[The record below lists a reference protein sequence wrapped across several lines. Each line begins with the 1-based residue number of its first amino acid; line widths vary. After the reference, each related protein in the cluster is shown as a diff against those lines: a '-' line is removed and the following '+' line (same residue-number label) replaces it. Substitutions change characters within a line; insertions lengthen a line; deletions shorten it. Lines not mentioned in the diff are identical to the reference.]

1 MEGVLHHD
9 SHAQDNDYF
18 PRQNKNRH
26 RFPGSSDADLRHDG
40 FCRLRPGHEHGWALT
55 NRTISAHPA
64 VPFQEGDLPSY
75 DYADRNLVIN
85 WDAQNG
91 RGDGSAIRNASVNAK
106 NIKIKADFEGNQW
119 DDKGIISDG
128 DYETHVTASGDINI
142 RTHDDAVHTENDH
155 GKITIDGFKNLNITT
170 TGEGFGVM
178 DAGNGVFING
188 GTGSTVNVSALTGDR
203 PAIGASGETELA
215 YYDPK
220 YAMGTGITINADK
233 IILSSPN
240 ASVYAGI
247 GKNHDFKVNLNAKTV
262 NLTGGIEAEGGS
274 TVSINPDI
282 DGVVKITSSKED
294 NSSIKA
300 SMDYSTGKVSNVIIN
315 GNKGGT
321 AQVLGGIEADDACVT
336 INMTGAGSYIKSTAT
351 GNTTEDR
358 LAKDVLLANGDKAK
372 IKLDFSGNNSL
383 IRGDMNATDG
393 GVLDINASGDNFSIA
408 RSYTWDEPLRHGV
421 LEADRKGTAN
431 LLLTGDHN
439 RIDGSLKAYYNGQIN
454 LKMSGN
460 DAVFNGNMWT
470 EIDTPKESPQH
481 SRDDNAAIRAEF
493 SGKNAQMKGDIV
505 SREGHSQITADFSGE
520 NGKLTGD
527 AKAIG
532 TFEMTYDSR
541 YPDKRFYTITDG
553 TVTNLDMTGV
563 HASQIGNLVTEGNNT
578 LNAKYTGLGSSLTG
592 NADNKGI
599 MNLTFDNRSSMT
611 GNMSNDTM
619 KYEDDKGTTFAGQL
633 KADFNNGSRWT
644 GDLTNTSGATNVG
657 FNNGSLWKGNL
668 SNESGSTAVGLS
680 DGSFWSGD
688 LSSTAGTTTINLNNA
703 SAWNGVASGNGDIN
717 LAGGSLWTLTKDSTA
732 NSVNPDASS
741 VISLSG
747 AAKKLDTQKLGG
759 TGGTFLMDLKYL
771 DNDVNTYRDGGSDFI
786 VAHGGS
792 GSAYNV
798 SLTSGSSV
806 NGMTDGSK
814 LYFASTA
821 ADTSAFRMNQSVQV
835 ANYNKIY
842 NKNLIVKKET
852 ENSDSNF
859 KGYDDWFLTPDT
871 SKGNGGNTINP
882 NGIVPGSAA
891 NAAFALWRDDDTLL
905 KRLGE
910 LRYDQQDD
918 GIWARLVNKHLE
930 RDGRHGFEGN
940 YKTIQVGYDKKKNT
954 AHNGSWYYGGAVSH
968 LWGDTD
974 YTDGHGNQKET
985 NLSLYGTNIRPHG
998 HYLDLIARVGRIDSD
1013 YTTSYS
1019 DRGQFENW
1027 GMSIGAEYGRKKS
1040 LGSGWSLEPQA
1051 QLTYHYLWGDDYT
1064 TSNGAKVSQDNAD
1077 SLVGRLGFVLGKE
1090 FNVGTPHAGRVYL
1103 KASVLHD
1110 FLGDTGSSITDDLT
1124 YHDDDDLGDTWYVAG
1139 LGTDVYLGSNT
1150 RFYFDAERNF
1160 NADVKMKYRFN
1171 AGLRFAF

>member
-1 MEGVLHHD
+1 MEHSLKTKILVSLGLLAIGTCWTGTSVF
-9 SHAQDNDYF
+9 AAY
-18 PRQNKNRH
+18 
-26 RFPGSSDADLRHDG
+26 DAATNTDT
-40 FCRLRPGHEHGWALT
+40 LT
-55 NRTISAHPA
+55 NQMVSPTR
-64 VPFQEGDLPSY
+64 GDLNKGDLHSY
-75 DYADRNLVIN
+75 DHADRNLVIN

-91 RGDGSAIRNASVNAK
+91 RGDGSAIRNANVNAK
-106 NIKIKADFEGNQW
+106 NITINADFEGNQW

-128 DYETHVTASGDINI
+128 DSETHVTASGDINI
-142 RTHDDAVHTENDH
+142 RTHDDAVHTENYN
-155 GKITIDGFKNLNITT
+155 GKMTIDGFKNLNITT
-170 TGEGFGVM
+170 TGAGFGVM

-215 YYDPK
+215 YFDPK

-240 ASVYAGI
+240 ASVYTGT

-282 DGVVKITSSKED
+282 DGVVKITSSKEN
-294 NSSIKA
+294 NSSIMA
-300 SMDYSTGKVSNVIIN
+300 IMDYSTGKVSNVIIN

-321 AQVLGGIEADDACVT
+321 VQVLGEIEADDASVY

-431 LLLTGDHN
+431 LILTGNHN

-578 LNAKYTGLGSSLTG
+578 LNASYTGLGSSLTG

-633 KADFNNGSRWT
+633 KANFNNVSRWA
-644 GDLTNTSGATNVG
+644 GDLTSTSG
-657 FNNGSLWKGNL
+657 
-668 SNESGSTAVGLS
+668 TAAV
-680 DGSFWSGD
+680 
-688 LSSTAGTTTINLNNA
+688 NLNNA
-703 SAWNGVASGNGDIN
+703 STWTGASTGNGDITLTN
-717 LAGGSLWTLTKDSTA
+717 GSLWTVTKDSTA
-732 NSVNPDASS
+732 DSVKPDGSS
-741 VISLSG
+741 VVSLAG
-747 AAKKLDTQKLGG
+747 AAKKLEVQKLGG
-759 TGGTFLMDLKYL
+759 TGGTFRMDLDYK
-771 DNDVNTYRDGGSDFI
+771 DNDVNTYRNGGGDFI
-786 VAHGGS
+786 VAHGGN
-792 GSAYNV
+792 GSSYNV
-798 SLTSGSSV
+798 GLTPDSSV
-806 NGMTDGSK
+806 SSMTDGSK

-821 ADTSAFRMNQSVQV
+821 AGSSAFKMDQAVQLQ
-835 ANYNKIY
+835 NYKKLY

-852 ENSDSNF
+852 DTTGTDLT
-859 KGYDDWFLTPDT
+859 GYDDWFLTPDG

-882 NGIVPGSAA
+882 NGIVPGAA
-891 NAAFALWRDDDTLL
+891 TSTALTLWRDDDTLL

-910 LRYDQQDD
+910 LRYNESTD
-918 GIWARLVNKHLE
+918 GIWARFVNKQLS
-930 RDGRHGFEGN
+930 RDGAHGFKGN
-940 YKTIQVGYDKKKNT
+940 YKTLQVGYDWKRPTEKN
-954 AHNGSWYYGGAVSH
+954 GDWYYGAAISH

-974 YTDGHGNQKET
+974 YRTNGHGSQKST
-985 NLSLYGTNIRPHG
+985 DLSMYGTNIRPHG

-1013 YTTSYS
+1013 YTSSYS
-1019 DRGQFENW
+1019 DHGKFENW
-1027 GMSIGAEYGRKKS
+1027 GTSLGAEYGRKKDF
-1040 LGSGWSLEPQA
+1040 GHGWTLEPQA

-1064 TSNGAKVSQDNAD
+1064 TKNGARVSQDNAD
-1077 SLVGRLGFVLGKE
+1077 SLVGRLGFVVANE
-1090 FNVGTPHAGRVYL
+1090 FNQGTPHAGRVYL

-1110 FLGDTGSSITDDLT
+1110 FLGSTGNTLVDDIR
-1124 YHDDDDLGDTWYVAG
+1124 YRDDDDLGDTWYVAG
-1139 LGTDVYLGSNT
+1139 IGTDLHFGKDT
-1150 RFYFDAERNF
+1150 QFYFDAERNF
-1160 NADVKMKYRFN
+1160 NADVRMKYRFN
-1171 AGLRFAF
+1171 VGLRFGF

>member
-1 MEGVLHHD
+1 MLTFGTTAFAAYD
-9 SHAQDNDYF
+9 SATNTDT
-18 PRQNKNRH
+18 
-26 RFPGSSDADLRHDG
+26 
-40 FCRLRPGHEHGWALT
+40 LT
-55 NRTISAHPA
+55 NQMVSPTR
-64 VPFQEGDLPSY
+64 GDLNKGDLHSY
-75 DYADRNLVIN
+75 DHADRNLVIN

-91 RGDGSAIRNASVNAK
+91 RGDGSAIRNANVNAK
-106 NIKIKADFEGNQW
+106 NITINADFEGNQW

-128 DYETHVTASGDINI
+128 DSETHVTASGDINI
-142 RTHDDAVHTENDH
+142 RTHDDAVHTENYN
-155 GKITIDGFKNLNITT
+155 GKMTIDGFKNLNITT
-170 TGEGFGVM
+170 TGAGFGVM

-215 YYDPK
+215 YFDPK

-240 ASVYAGI
+240 ASVYTGT

-282 DGVVKITSSKED
+282 DGVVKITSSKEN
-294 NSSIKA
+294 NSSIMA

-321 AQVLGGIEADDACVT
+321 VQVLGEIEADDASVY

-408 RSYTWDEPLRHGV
+408 RSYTWDEPFRHGV

-431 LLLTGDHN
+431 LILTGNHN

-578 LNAKYTGLGSSLTG
+578 LNASYTGLGSSLTG

-619 KYEDDKGTTFAGQL
+619 KYDDDKGTTFDGQL
-633 KADFNNGSRWT
+633 KANFNNGSRWT
-644 GDLTNTSGATNVG
+644 GDLTNTSGTTNVDL
-657 FNNGSLWKGNL
+657 NNGSLWTGNL
-668 SNESGSTAVGLS
+668 SSA
-680 DGSFWSGD
+680 
-688 LSSTAGTTTINLNNA
+688 AGTTTINLNNA
-703 SAWNGVASGNGDIN
+703 SAWTGASTGNGDITLTN
-717 LAGGSLWTLTKDSTA
+717 GSLWTVTKDSTA
-732 NSVNPDASS
+732 DSVKPDGSS
-741 VISLSG
+741 VVSLAG
-747 AAKKLDTQKLGG
+747 AAKKLEVQKLGG
-759 TGGTFLMDLKYL
+759 TGGTFLMDLSYHN
-771 DNDVNTYRDGGSDFI
+771 NDVNTYRNGGSDFV
-786 VAHGGS
+786 VAHDGNGS
-792 GSAYNV
+792 TYNV

-821 ADTSAFRMNQSVQV
+821 ASTAADSSTFRMNQSVQV

-842 NKNLIVKKET
+842 NKNLIVKKEKET
-852 ENSDSNF
+852 ENSDSKY
-859 KGYDDWFLTPDT
+859 KGFDDWFLTPDS
-871 SKGNGGNTINP
+871 SKGNGGDTINP
-882 NGIVPGSAA
+882 NGIVPGSVA

-910 LRYDQQDD
+910 LRYNQQDD

-930 RDGRHGFEGN
+930 RDGRHGFKGN
-940 YKTIQVGYDKKKNT
+940 YKTIQVGYDKKKDT
-954 AHNGSWYYGGAVSH
+954 ADNSSWYYGGAVSH

-974 YTDGHGNQKET
+974 YTDGYGKQKET
-985 NLSLYGTNIRPHG
+985 DLSLYGTNIRPHG

-1013 YTTSYS
+1013 YTTSYG
-1019 DRGQFENW
+1019 DHGEFENW
-1027 GMSIGAEYGRKKS
+1027 GMSIGAEYGRKKV

-1090 FNVGTPHAGRVYL
+1090 FKVGTPHAGRVYL

-1110 FLGDTGSSITDDLT
+1110 FLGDTGSRITDDLT

-1139 LGTDVYLGSNT
+1139 VGTDVYLGSNT

-1171 AGLRFAF
+1171 AGLRFGF

>member
-1 MEGVLHHD
+1 MLTFGTTAFATYD
-9 SHAQDNDYF
+9 ST
-18 PRQNKNRH
+18 
-26 RFPGSSDADLRHDG
+26 
-40 FCRLRPGHEHGWALT
+40 T
-55 NRTISAHPA
+55 NTDTLANQMVSPTR
-64 VPFQEGDLPSY
+64 GDLNKGDLHSY
-75 DYADRNLVIN
+75 DHADRNLVIN
-85 WDAQNG
+85 WNKDNH
-91 RGDGSAIRNASVNAK
+91 RGDGSAIRDANVNAK
-106 NIKIKADFEGNQW
+106 NITINADFEGNQW

-128 DYETHVTASGDINI
+128 DSETHVTASGDINI

-170 TGEGFGVM
+170 TGESFGVM
-178 DAGNGVFING
+178 DAGDGVFING
-188 GTGSTVNVSALTGDR
+188 GTGSTVNISALTGER
-203 PAIGASGETELA
+203 PAIGASLETELA
-215 YYDPK
+215 YQDPK

-247 GKNHDFKVNLNAKTV
+247 GENHDFKVNLNAKTV
-262 NLTGGIEAEGGS
+262 NLTGGIVAEGGS

-282 DGVVKITSSKED
+282 DGVVKITSSKEN
-294 NSSIKA
+294 NSSIMA
-300 SMDYSTGKVSNVIIN
+300 RMDSTGKVSNVIIN

-321 AQVLGGIEADDACVT
+321 VQALGEIEADDASVY

-351 GNTTEDR
+351 GNTTEDS

-393 GVLDINASGDNFSIA
+393 GALDINASGDNFSIA
-408 RSYTWDEPLRHGV
+408 RSYTWDEPFRHGV

-431 LLLTGDHN
+431 LILTGNHN

-578 LNAKYTGLGSSLTG
+578 LNASYTGLGSSLTG

-633 KADFNNGSRWT
+633 KANFNNGSRWT
-644 GDLTNTSGATNVG
+644 GDLTNTSGTTNVDL
-657 FNNGSLWKGNL
+657 NNGSLWTGNL
-668 SNESGSTAVGLS
+668 SSA
-680 DGSFWSGD
+680 
-688 LSSTAGTTTINLNNA
+688 AGTTTINLNNA
-703 SAWNGVASGNGDIN
+703 SAWTGASTGNGDITLTN
-717 LAGGSLWTLTKDSTA
+717 GSLWTVTKDSTA
-732 NSVNPDASS
+732 DSVKPDGSS
-741 VISLSG
+741 VVSLAG
-747 AAKKLDTQKLGG
+747 AAKKLEVQKLGG
-759 TGGTFLMDLKYL
+759 TGGTFLMDLSYHN
-771 DNDVNTYRDGGSDFI
+771 NDVNTYRNGGSDFV
-786 VAHGGS
+786 VAHGGN

-798 SLTSGSSV
+798 SLTNNSSV

-821 ADTSAFRMNQSVQV
+821 ANSSTFRMNQSVQV

-842 NKNLIVKKET
+842 NKNLIVKKEM
-852 ENSDSNF
+852 ENSDPDY
-859 KGYDDWFLTPDT
+859 KGYDDWFLTPDS
-871 SKGNGGNTINP
+871 SKGNGGNVINP

-910 LRYDQQDD
+910 LRYNQQDD

-930 RDGRHGFEGN
+930 RDGRHGFKGN
-940 YKTIQVGYDKKKNT
+940 YKTIQVGYDKKKDT
-954 AHNGSWYYGGAVSH
+954 ADNSSWYYGGAVSH

-974 YTDGHGNQKET
+974 YTDGYGKQKET
-985 NLSLYGTNIRPHG
+985 DLSLYGTNIRPHG

-1013 YTTSYS
+1013 YTTSYG
-1019 DRGQFENW
+1019 DHGEFENW
-1027 GMSIGAEYGRKKS
+1027 GMSIGAEYGRKKV

-1090 FNVGTPHAGRVYL
+1090 FKVGTPHAGRVYL

-1110 FLGDTGSSITDDLT
+1110 FLGDTDSRITDDLT

-1139 LGTDVYLGSNT
+1139 VGTDVYLGSNT

-1171 AGLRFAF
+1171 AGLRFGF